1 MKSILKYS
9 ALAWLAYTVIWIW
22 IMSTFIEFGP
32 SVIRVLSI
40 SIPEIIVF
48 YLNLLV
54 LIPKLLDSTKRNRY
68 FIVVFFIIAVMTI
81 LGGTADIYLDRYYPF
96 HPFKELE
103 RPGYTSYI
111 ARFFMTIM
119 PLVVSALV
127 SKSVQVRKQREESLE
142 LKNKMLEAETKAL
155 KAQINPHFLFNS
167 LNNIYSLAQIKS
179 DKTPDAILH
188 LSDILRFV
196 TYDSNQDQVDLKD
209 ELKHIHSFIQ
219 LQYLKDDNISN
230 IKIEIDSANGHYKI
244 APLLL
249 IPFIE
254 NCFKH
259 SNHEDKEKGWIK
271 IEIKA
276 ENGKIKL
283 TCSNSTSQ
291 KTHHEAS
298 QSKDKTSGVGMENVK
313 KRLALLYPNRHDLNL
328 KDDLVSYKVEL
339 QINLHQDDKK

>member
-1 MKSILKYS
+1 MKSVIRYS
-9 ALAWLAYTVIWIW
+9 LFAWFVYTVFWVALV
-22 IMSTFIEFGP
+22 TQYIELGP
-32 SVIRVLSI
+32 GIIRVLSI
-40 SIPEIIVF
+40 TLIQMALF
-48 YLNLLV
+48 YLNLLY
-54 LIPKLLDSTKRNRY
+54 LIPL
-68 FIVVFFIIAVMTI
+68 
-81 LGGTADIYLDRYYPF
+81 YLDRITKINYFVITGTILFFSTFLGGFIDLFLDLHYPF
-96 HPFKELE
+96 TFHGVHE
-103 RPGYTSYI
+103 RPTYSI
-111 ARFFMTIM
+111 FVARFFMAVM
-119 PLVVSALV
+119 PLVVSALINRALH
-127 SKSVQVRKQREESLE
+127 VRKQREESLE

-196 TYDSNQDQVDLKD
+196 TYESNQDFVDLKD

-219 LQYLKDDNISN
+219 LQYLKDENHSN
-230 IKIEIDSANGHYKI
+230 IKIEIDDANGHYKI

-254 NCFKH
+254 NSFKH

-283 TCSNSTSQ
+283 TCSNSTSG
-291 KTHHEAS
+291 KMI
-298 QSKDKTSGVGMENVK
+298 QSKDKTGGVGMENVK
-313 KRLALLYPNRHDLNL
+313 KRLALLYPNNHLLIL
-328 KDDLVSYKVEL
+328 KDDLISYKVEL
-339 QINLHQDDKK
+339 EINLDLK